1 MLINIRICDGK
12 NGRINMNKYEE
23 IDEKLN
29 KYLRLATF
37 PVAIKLLRNPEE
49 LNNIKFLKK
58 NEKKIALCQI
68 FSYARYYGWTMGC
81 VKEDNLCPLAE
92 ISLGFEKSHKLFEE
106 GAFFVG
112 RYNETKEAAKKT
124 TATMPKLP
132 FGQYNAIVS
141 GALSR
146 IDFQPDLILIWGNSA
161 QIMRIIQGFLWKK
174 GGRISM
180 STFCDGVCADTISNA
195 ILTGELQIAFP
206 CLGDRRFAIATDTD
220 LIASIPIGIIDE
232 IIEGMEKTHRA
243 GTRYP
248 IPYQMS
254 PPEFFVKLKKQ
265 LEKAK
270 KK

>member
-1 MLINIRICDGK
+1 MS
-12 NGRINMNKYEE
+12 KYENLDNS
-23 IDEKLN
+23 IN
-29 KYLRLATF
+29 KYLRLSTF
-37 PVAIKLLRNPEE
+37 PVGVKLLKSLDE
-49 LNNIKFLKK
+49 LDSIEFLKK
-58 NEKKIALCQI
+58 TDKKVALCQI

-112 RYNETKEAAKKT
+112 RYNETKEVAKKT

-132 FGQYNAIVS
+132 FGQYCAIVS

-161 QIMRIIQGFLWKK
+161 QIMRIIQGSLWKK

-206 CLGDRRFAIATDTD
+206 CLGDRRFGMATDTD
-220 LIASIPIGIIDE
+220 LIASIPIGIITE
-232 IIEGMEKTHRA
+232 IIEGMEKTHKA

-248 IPYQMS
+248 IPFQIS
-254 PPEFFVKLKKQ
+254 TPEFFVKLKKQ

-270 KK
+270 KT

>member
-1 MLINIRICDGK
+1 LS
-12 NGRINMNKYEE
+12 KYKEL
-23 IDEKLN
+23 DDQLN

-37 PVAIKLLRNPEE
+37 PVAVKLLRNPDE
-49 LNNIKFLKK
+49 LNDIKFLKK
-58 NEKKIALCQI
+58 PENEVALCQL

-81 VKEDNLCPLAE
+81 VKDDNVCPLAG
-92 ISLGFEKSHKLFEE
+92 ISIGFEESHKLFEE

-124 TATMPKLP
+124 TETMPKLP

-141 GALSR
+141 GALNR

-161 QIMRIIQGFLWKK
+161 QIMRIIQGSLWKQ

-195 ILTGELQIAFP
+195 LLTGELQIAFP
-206 CLGDRRFAIATDTD
+206 CLGDRRFGKATDTD
-220 LIASIPIGIIDE
+220 LIASIPMQKVDE
-232 IIEGMEKTHRA
+232 IIEGLEKTHRA

-248 IPYQMS
+248 IPYQIS
-254 PPEFFVKLKKQ
+254 TPEFFVKLKKQ
-265 LEKAK
+265 LKKAEKN
-270 KK
+270 